1 MSRRL
6 LIARPGHIYL
16 ATYTPESPSIS
27 IDLDLP
33 VDGNP
38 SWFAVSPV
46 DPSLLY
52 TFDESAATTFL
63 YKLDLVANTL
73 TKVAEREDG
82 SKGVCHLGLSKDGS
96 IMVGSSWAS
105 GTVDIW
111 NTSNGSLEFVKTI
124 PAKHPTLDVGKVS
137 RAHQAVLDPTG
148 RFFVI
153 NDLGTDSILVLDT
166 ALADMPLVKRAIV
179 PVGNGPRHG
188 VFYPPEDNKSDGDVP
203 ATPYYMLLCEKS
215 NRVFVYTLIYMDESI
230 SFLPLK
236 TYSTFVEGDVDS
248 PTTPGATDFPRTA
261 GAAAGEI
268 ALSRDGKHLYTSNRL
283 LNSPTETIAHFKI
296 LKGEEGPSLELV
308 GETSTGGKHPR
319 MFSVSRDGDE
329 LFVGN
334 QEGEWAVVVLKRRDD
349 GTLEE
354 KLVAGIRMDELVKP
368 GGDERGPMFVLEVV

>member
-16 ATYTPESPSIS
+16 ATYSPASPSIS

-33 VDGNP
+33 VAGNP
-38 SWFAVSPV
+38 SWFAVSPT

-52 TFDESAATTFL
+52 TFDENAATTFL
-63 YKLDLVANTL
+63 YKLDLAANTL
-73 TKVAEREDG
+73 TKVAERNDG
-82 SKGVCHLGLSKDGS
+82 SEGVCHLGLSKDGG

-111 NTSNGSLEFVKTI
+111 NTSNGSLDFVKTM
-124 PAKHPTLDVGKVS
+124 PSKHPQLDAGKVA

-148 RFFVI
+148 RWFVV
-153 NDLGTDSILVLDT
+153 NDLGTDSLLVLDL
-166 ALADMPLVKRAIV
+166 ASADMPLVKRAIV
-179 PVGNGPRHG
+179 PSGWGPRHG
-188 VFYPPEDNKSDGDVP
+188 VFYPPRDDDDGAA
-203 ATPYYMLLCEKS
+203 ATHYMLLCEKT
-215 NRVFVYTLIYMDESI
+215 NRVIVYDLKYMDESI
-230 SFLPLK
+230 AFLPSG
-236 TYSTFVEGDVDS
+236 TYSTFVEGDAEVE
-248 PTTPGATDFPRTA
+248 RTE

-268 ALSRDGKHLYTSNRL
+268 ALSRDGKHVYTSNRL
-283 LNSPTETIAHFKI
+283 LNAPTETIAHFKV
-296 LKGEEGPSLELV
+296 LQGEEGVSLELV

-319 MFSVSRDGDE
+319 MFSVSRDGGE

-354 KLVAGIRMDELVKP
+354 KPVAGIRMDELVKP